1 MYKLLLSWRY
11 LCTRYIALAS
21 IVSVTLGVATLIIV
35 NAVMAGF
42 TEEANKRL
50 NGILSDI
57 VFESISLNG
66 LGIRSGTKPRSAR
79 CLGPDL
85 AGMTATV
92 SVPAMLSIPVGR
104 DQYLTRQ
111 VNLIGVDEET
121 YAEVGDFGQYLL
133 HPENRRQL
141 SFALRQDGYGP
152 ERAKFPPAGWR
163 YRRARIMYERAYEEQ
178 VALERQKLA
187 EQRRLAQGA
196 DAVPAG
202 RRSRPCRPTRTRARP
217 RQTRTPSR
225 KPSAGV
231 RSADAAVDR
240 RHPGDRRV
248 QPADAGR
255 RGRSADFYFCR
266 PGDDVKITI
275 PTAGSPPRA
284 VNGVLTV
291 VDIYE
296 SKMSEYD
303 ASFAFMPLEALQ
315 NLRGMFD
322 AQHNTAVCHFH
333 PDQAQAGHRPE
344 RGARS
349 AASSFSGQGLSL
361 SHPDVA

>member
-57 VFESISLNG
+57 VFESHSLNG
-66 LGIRSGTKPRSAR
+66 FGDPEWHKAEIRKILGT
-79 CLGPDL
+79 DL

-111 VNLIGVDEET
+111 VNLIGVDEKT

-141 SFALRQDGYGP
+141 SFGLRQEGYAP
-152 ERAKFPPAGWR
+152 ERAKFPPSGWR

-178 VALERQKLA
+178 VAFEREKLA
-187 EQRRLAQGA
+187 EQRRIEQGDDHLT
-196 DAVPAG
+196 DASAGTRRLSRPLRPHGGTGSLRPA
-202 RRSRPCRPTRTRARP
+202 RSRGT
-217 RQTRTPSR
+217 Q
-225 KPSAGV
+225 V
-231 RSADAAVDR
+231 RSDDPAVHR
-240 RHPGDRRV
+240 HHPGDRRV
-248 QPADAGR
+248 Q
-255 RGRSADFYFCR
+255 SADEGRHAARCATSSSA
-266 PGDDVKITI
+266 V
-275 PTAGSPPRA
+275 RA
-284 VNGVLTV
+284 MT
-291 VDIYE
+291 
-296 SKMSEYD
+296 
-303 ASFAFMPLEALQ
+303 
-315 NLRGMFD
+315 
-322 AQHNTAVCHFH
+322 
-333 PDQAQAGHRPE
+333 
-344 RGARS
+344 
-349 AASSFSGQGLSL
+349 
-361 SHPDVA
+361 